1 MVENTRKKI
10 GGKKEPGKRLKP
22 QQWLLDPLWNSLRKM
37 PRGTQVK
44 RDRLVITVE
53 RRGIL
58 NGTAFRHLSSPSTP
72 CPVCKGRHLRR
83 DCPLRHR
90 PQGSDSQDNQDWRCP
105 GVPTQ
110 VPVLITPEQPQVLIT
125 VGDQSVGFLLDTGA
139 TFSVLA
145 EAPGPLPSRPTT
157 IMGLS
162 GWAKHYYFRFPLSWK
177 WDSVLFFSL
186 CQSLPHPF
194 WVQTSVFMNM
204 GPSVFSWTKCKSM
217 GWWKNWVKHKIL
229 FLLLSSSMTLTYFHI
244 KSSIH

>member
-37 PRGTQVK
+37 PRGTQVE

-58 NGTAFRHLSSPSTP
+58 NGTAFRHLSSPSAP

-90 PQGSDSQDNQDWRCP
+90 PQGSDSQDNLDWRCP

-110 VPVLITPEQPQVLIT
+110 APILITSEEPWVLIT
-125 VGDQSVGFLLDTGA
+125 VCWGPISRFCIRHLGNFLCVHLSSWSTFLPIHYHNVAVWMNHMLSFQSSFKQQLRLCTVFSRVSNHVWVFLI
-139 TFSVLA
+139 
-145 EAPGPLPSRPTT
+145 PSGEGYTEQ
-157 IMGLS
+157 GLS
-162 GWAKHYYFRFPLSWK
+162 
-177 WDSVLFFSL
+177 V
-186 CQSLPHPF
+186 C
-194 WVQTSVFMNM
+194 
-204 GPSVFSWTKCKSM
+204 
-217 GWWKNWVKHKIL
+217 
-229 FLLLSSSMTLTYFHI
+229 FHEYGNRTF
-244 KSSIH
+244 